1 MNLQILGR
9 FTLVLALLAAFA
21 GCEGEIQHGLTEKD
35 ANEIRVVLSQ
45 NAIPS
50 DKRKEE
56 GGQTVTWSIAVP
68 KGEVNRATEI
78 LMANHLPPD
87 HQPGFVKIYETQ
99 GIVPTASEEKGRH
112 LAAIQGEIAQT
123 IESMDGVLSA
133 RVNVNIPDVTDLDDR
148 NKKAP
153 TTATVVVSY
162 RRPKN
167 AQGQLEDRPP
177 FSEQKVKMLVSRAL
191 PDLTPD
197 NVEVALTPATLP
209 GGDSPG
215 EAYVDIAGLKMSVD
229 SVVAFKTMA
238 AVAILALLA
247 LAAWIGM
254 LYYGRGNATPPRPTR
269 SPRGAAPE
277 A

>member
-1 MNLQILGR
+1 MNLPLLGR
-9 FTLVLALLAAFA
+9 TLLATALLGVLA
-21 GCEGEIQHGLTEKD
+21 GCEGEIQHGLSEKD

-50 DKRKEE
+50 EKRREE
-56 GGQTVTWSIAVP
+56 GQTVTWAIAVP

-78 LMANHLPPD
+78 LMANHLPPE

-123 IESMDGVLSA
+123 IESMDGVLAA
-133 RVNVNIPDVTDLDDR
+133 RVNVNIPEVTDLDDH

-153 TTATVVVSY
+153 TTASVVVSY

-167 AQGQLEDRPP
+167 AQGQLEDKPP
-177 FSEQKVKMLVSRAL
+177 FSEQKIKMLVARAL
-191 PDLTPD
+191 PDLAPE

-209 GGDSPG
+209 GGDAPG

-229 SVVAFKTMA
+229 SVIAFKTMG
-238 AVAILALLA
+238 AVCILALLV

-254 LYYGRGNATPPRPTR
+254 LYYARGSQAPARPAR